1 VTTLAVRIGRP
12 RVSFRLPV
20 RAAGTTVLLAIVVAG
35 LAAAALAVGRSTILD
50 PAQLVDALF
59 GSADSSAAFAVREV
73 RLPRILAGTLIGF
86 ALGLSGAIF
95 QLVAR
100 NGLVSPDIVGV
111 NAGASFAALVV
122 IVLGTQAQGQGD
134 SIEVPFSLIGPAAL
148 VGAFGAAIA
157 VLMLGYRSGLSPYR
171 VVLVGIGMTA
181 VLGSGIAYL
190 LTLTRFPFAT
200 QLAFRWTVG
209 SMYGVD
215 WTEVGPALIVFVVL
229 AAVTLFVLRPLNA
242 LALGDDTA
250 AGLGAHVERDR
261 FVLWGVGVCFA
272 ALAVALAGPVGFVAF
287 VAPHIVRGLIGPAGL
302 WVPIA
307 AGLAGAA
314 IILLSDFA
322 ALHALPGD
330 ELPLGAM
337 TALIGAPYFLFLL
350 YRTNRL
356 GGGG

>member
-1 VTTLAVRIGRP
+1 VTALAVRIGRP
-12 RVSFRLPV
+12 RISFRLPA
-20 RAAGTTVLLAIVVAG
+20 RIAATTLLLAVVVVALG
-35 LAAAALAVGRSTILD
+35 AAVLSVGRSTILE
-50 PAQLVDALF
+50 PAQLLDALF
-59 GSADSSAAFAVREV
+59 GSGEGSAAFAVREV
-73 RLPRILAGTLIGF
+73 RLPRVLAAALIGF

-134 SIEVPFSLIGPAAL
+134 SFEVSLGLIAPAAL

-157 VLMLGYRSGLSPYR
+157 VFVLGYRSGLSPYR
-171 VVLVGIGMTA
+171 IVLVGIGLTA
-181 VLGSGIAYL
+181 VLSAGIAYL

-215 WTEVGPALIVFVVL
+215 WTEVGPALIVFGLLV
-229 AAVTLFVLRPLNA
+229 AVTLFILRPLNA
-242 LALGDDTA
+242 LTLGDDTA
-250 AGLGAHVERDR
+250 TGLGAHVERDR

-287 VAPHIVRGLIGPAGL
+287 VAPHIVRALIGSAGL

-307 AGLAGAA
+307 AGLAGSA
-314 IILLSDFA
+314 IILVADFV
-322 ALHALPGD
+322 ALHAVAGD